1 MAITV
6 VKEVVSGAETVDV
19 LLENEVLVKEE
30 ETNNVED
37 GITNKLSKE
46 EKNDKEAF
54 ENLLKQA
61 GKSKAQFIFDCILV
75 GIALVGLKKK
85 HLDRFYNVV
94 DKNKISTTQVGRRM
108 KLVLK
113 SSVVYDECMNN
124 NGTKKELEQRVSNL
138 IIAPRVELLTVEILE
153 NIYKLTLD
161 KAENMRFLSDK
172 DWDIV
177 LSGNSDEPYRKLV
190 EKQNADKAAENKKNA
205 NAEKD
210 KHIPNGMDKDDFYN
224 QLSKGIYGV
233 VSLLHTANTLNNGFE
248 VKVNDLEAK
257 NKSLSNELLVAQT
270 KLEMYE
276 KMPEKEAQPDIVVKA
291 DLPSEMPDSF
301 TKQSEK
307 KAS

>member
-19 LLENEVLVKEE
+19 LLENEVLGKEE

-37 GITNKLSKE
+37 GIANKLSKE
-46 EKNDKEAF
+46 EKSDKEAF

-94 DKNKISTTQVGRRM
+94 DKSKISTIQVARRI

-113 SSVVYDECMNN
+113 SSVAYDECVNN

-138 IIAPRVELLTVEILE
+138 IIAPRVELLTVEMLE

-161 KAENMRFLSDK
+161 KVENMRFLSDEA
-172 DWDIV
+172 WDIV

-233 VSLLHTANTLNNGFE
+233 TSLLHTANTLNGSLEND
-248 VKVNDLEAK
+248 VSDLEEEK
-257 NKSLSNELLVAQT
+257 KILSDKLLVAET
-270 KLEMYE
+270 RLEML
-276 KMPEKEAQPDIVVKA
+276 INNSVVKGNLA
-291 DLPSEMPDSF
+291 SLTTDTF
-301 TKQSEK
+301 TKNSEK